1 MTHRPVKMTTLSRQ
15 HQFEILSKLALRHLL
30 LLCHQS
36 NREIKY
42 FSILQKTRRTCS
54 DERSSKCNCE
64 ELTKSFTERFRS
76 STSRNNNE
84 IHFEEIVPD
93 FALSPIPAYYKKI
106 LPENLKPFIRLE
118 MKTPYSLFQ
127 SNSHKKHR
135 FHVPEPLQIEPHEFT
150 APNKVYNQEDSER
163 ILAHFRA
170 CGSYPKRNPNTSHAL
185 DKGVESGI
193 MIGSTYNQF
202 EKIHEYSLV
211 YSSYCLERDDHLL
224 CSNPS

>member
-1 MTHRPVKMTTLSRQ
+1 MTHRSLKMTALSRQ

-224 CSNPS
+224 CSSPS

>member
-1 MTHRPVKMTTLSRQ
+1 MQR
-15 HQFEILSKLALRHLL
+15 QFEILSKLALRHLL

-170 CGSYPKRNPNTSHAL
+170 CGSYPKRNPNTGHAH